1 MFSPVLFMPKDESE
15 ITLNFPHL
23 VERVSLITIIIFGE
37 MVVGLAGLFTLG
49 KIGMLSIVAFV
60 AVALLFGS
68 YVLQIEKFIN
78 H

>member
-1 MFSPVLFMPKDESE
+1 
-15 ITLNFPHL
+15 
-23 VERVSLITIIIFGE
+23 

-68 YVLQIEKFIN
+68 YVLQIEKFRLFVKSGGGKSSITLRDSKLN
-78 H
+78 KLFKVVEFFYPIR